1 MAQATDD
8 PNPTHDTRKLSQH
21 EIDALADRIFNRA
34 ISCLFDAQPNL
45 KSDMLLA
52 VACLRVLVRDVPDD
66 GLTVR
71 VWRVA

>member
-8 PNPTHDTRKLSQH
+8 PNPTHDTRKLSQD

>member
-1 MAQATDD
+1 MPWLIASSTG
-8 PNPTHDTRKLSQH
+8 RFLVS
-21 EIDALADRIFNRA
+21 
-34 ISCLFDAQPNL
+34 FDAQPNL